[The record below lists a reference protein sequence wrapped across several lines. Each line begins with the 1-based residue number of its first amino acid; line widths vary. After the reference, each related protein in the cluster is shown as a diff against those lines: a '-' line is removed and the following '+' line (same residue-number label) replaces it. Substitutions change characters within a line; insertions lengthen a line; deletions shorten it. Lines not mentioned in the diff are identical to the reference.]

1 MVWYM
6 LLLEDKIQGW
16 EKQKKLEIMQ
26 GIFSYLVTPL
36 GLLSLPNLE
45 AREGIPNT
53 ILSLQGE
60 DTMSVLPGK

>member
-1 MVWYM
+1 M

-16 EKQKKLEIMQ
+16 EKQKKGDNAGNLLL
-26 GIFSYLVTPL
+26 SCHTP